1 MIQELQFELR
11 GQSLVITFNRPANA
25 NAMTADMAGALF
37 NRLKLATSDK
47 GIRAIMLR
55 GAGGNFMSGLEMG
68 MYAGNFDVGVANAN
82 QMMQHYHS
90 AIREMQVMEK
100 PILAAVDGLVGGC
113 GMSFMLASDFV
124 LAGSGTKF
132 NCGFTANALTPDGGA
147 SHFLARKAGALK
159 ANELLMLSDDF
170 SAADAERWNLVNA
183 VVDDAKLQEEALA
196 WLDKLAAGPTR
207 AFAGVKRLVQKAFE
221 QDLNTHMALEHSHW
235 GASTR
240 TFDFREAVK
249 ARGEKRPPKFSGA

>member
-1 MIQELQFELR
+1 MIQELLFEMR
-11 GQSLVITFNRPANA
+11 GQALVITFNRPANG
-25 NAMTADMAGALF
+25 NAMTGDMAGALF
-37 NRLKLATSDK
+37 NRLKLATSDR

-55 GAGGNFMSGLEMG
+55 GAGGNFMSGVEMG
-68 MYAGNFDVGVANAN
+68 MYAGNIETGIVNAN

-100 PILAAVDGLVGGC
+100 PILAAVEGQVGGS
-113 GMSFMLASDFV
+113 GMSFMLAADFV
-124 LAGSGTKF
+124 LAARGTKF
-132 NCGFTANALTPDGGA
+132 NCGFTANGLTPDGGA
-147 SHFLARKAGALK
+147 SHFLSRKAGALK

-170 SAADAERWNLVNA
+170 TAADAEKWNLVNA
-183 VVDDAKLQEEALA
+183 VVDDAKLQDEALA

-221 QDLNTHMALEHSHW
+221 QDLNTHLSLEHSHW
-235 GASTR
+235 GAASR

-249 ARGEKRPPKFSGA
+249 ARGEKRPSKFSGA